1 MKSPKNFPKF
11 CLLFALIFG
20 YLLSPASATAAEKVV
35 LKYSIFR
42 IPISISEL
50 ETFVETGEMSLKMKA
65 ILGKAGENP
74 ESVRRTLTKPIK
86 VSPTFLDRSLNS
98 LPGDFVLDRVGR
110 IIHTPSGEENRN
122 ALRSA
127 LVLSAEN
134 DNRVT
139 LLEVMQNYPTE
150 EIHVEGERLVEAYSK
165 IAGLVETVDGLRE
178 RLETAIDGIKLPRL

>member
-42 IPISISEL
+42 IPISVSEL

-74 ESVRRTLTKPIK
+74 ESVRQTLTKPIK
-86 VSPTFLDRSLNS
+86 VSPTF
-98 LPGDFVLDRVGR
+98 
-110 IIHTPSGEENRN
+110 
-122 ALRSA
+122 
-127 LVLSAEN
+127 
-134 DNRVT
+134 
-139 LLEVMQNYPTE
+139 
-150 EIHVEGERLVEAYSK
+150 
-165 IAGLVETVDGLRE
+165 
-178 RLETAIDGIKLPRL
+178 

>member
-1 MKSPKNFPKF
+1 MNLKKISYKS
-11 CLLFALIFG
+11 CLLLALTSG
-20 YLLSPASATAAEKVV
+20 YLFFTYPAVAAEKVV

-42 IPISISEL
+42 IKIPVSEL

-74 ESVRRTLTKPIK
+74 ESFRQTLTKPIK
-86 VSPTFLDRSLNS
+86 VSPTFLDRNLNS
-98 LPGDFVLDRVGR
+98 LPGDFVLDKVGK
-110 IIHTPSGEENRN
+110 IIHTPSGEENRE

-127 LVLSAEN
+127 LVLSAQN

-150 EIHVEGERLVEAYSK
+150 EIHVEGERLVEAYGK
-165 IAGLVETVDGLRE
+165 IAGLVETVNGLRE
-178 RLETAIDGIKLPRL
+178 KLETAIDGIKLPRL

>member
-1 MKSPKNFPKF
+1 MKFPKKF
-11 CLLFALIFG
+11 PKYCLLFTLTFG
-20 YLLSPASATAAEKVV
+20 YLFYPASATAAEKVV

-42 IPISISEL
+42 IPITVSEL

-74 ESVRRTLTKPIK
+74 ESVRQTLTKPIK
-86 VSPTFLDRSLNS
+86 VSPTFLDRNLNS
-98 LPGDFVLDRVGR
+98 LPGDFVLDRVGT
-110 IIHTPSGEENRN
+110 IIHTPSGEENRE

-150 EIHVEGERLVEAYSK
+150 EIHVEGERLVEAYGK
-165 IAGLVETVDGLRE
+165 IAGLVETANGLRE
-178 RLETAIDGIKLPRL
+178 RLETVINGIKLPRL